1 LVASEGKQF
10 EKDVQT
16 SMKEQ
21 GIYHIRLK
29 DVLLPPNLRLKIRL
43 PHNPYDLLSYY
54 KLHLFPLEFK
64 STKGQS
70 LSFSE
75 SIIKQHQIEALTK
88 AAQYDGVIA
97 GFIFNF
103 RKTQETF
110 FIHIDDFNTYKHIA
124 ENGLE
129 NDYKSRVNKSSIP
142 IGICK
147 QIGVQILASKKKVN
161 YRYYINQLFDE
172 LIHTYESNGNRTTS
186 SSHKSKITGD
196 EGE

>member
-64 STKGQS
+64 STKDQNF
-70 LSFSE
+70 SFSN
-75 SIIKQHQIEALTK
+75 SIIKNHQIEALTK

-97 GFIFNF
+97 GFMFNF
-103 RKTQETF
+103 RKTNETF
-110 FIHIDDFNTYKHIA
+110 FVHIDDFNTYKHIA

-129 NDYKSRVNKSSIP
+129 NNYKSRVNKSSLP
-142 IGICK
+142 IGICRE
-147 QIGVQILASKKKVN
+147 IGIPIQTVIKKVN
-161 YRYYINQLFDE
+161 YRYYINQLFDK
-172 LIHTYESNGNRTTS
+172 LINTYGSDLN
-186 SSHKSKITGD
+186 
-196 EGE
+196 

>member
-21 GIYHIRLK
+21 DIYHIRLK

-43 PHNPYDLLSYY
+43 PHNPYDLISYY

-75 SIIKQHQIEALTK
+75 SIIKRHQIEALTK

-110 FIHIDDFNTYKHIA
+110 FVDIDDFNTYKHIA

-142 IGICK
+142 IGICREV
-147 QIGVQILASKKKVN
+147 GVQILASKKKVN

-172 LIHTYESNGNRTTS
+172 LINTYETNRNRTTPS
-186 SSHKSKITGD
+186 PHKSKTVGD
-196 EGE
+196 DEE